1 MLVEG
6 CHYIKVLSQFF
17 GKPIH
22 ALYPNT
28 TTTIGITLRMLP
40 TIKLLILVIVDINV
54 PISIIL
60 EWVQIHISTDTI
72 FSLAPYTSILLGS
85 SRTWFP

>member
-6 CHYIKVLSQFF
+6 CHYIKVLSQAF

-28 TTTIGITLRMLP
+28 TTIGISMYIP
-40 TIKLLILVIVDINV
+40 YHKVLILVIVDIEV
-54 PISIIL
+54 P
-60 EWVQIHISTDTI
+60 
-72 FSLAPYTSILLGS
+72 LLVL
-85 SRTWFP
+85 F